1 MTRVKCNDLRMN
13 RNDPSATSSSDAPRL
28 AFVHV
33 DEVQTQEVVAQMH
46 GDRRVGVQ
54 LKFLEWN
61 ASRMVAYTYY
71 DPGLI
76 LERHGHSSDAIIFI
90 IEGDIT
96 VGDRPCPAGT
106 LIILEKGA
114 VFGPIEAGP
123 DGCTFLECYGD
134 DVRPVPADKDGYYQL
149 LASRGIERLP
159 NPVFVAPASAPVI
172 ESGESDQWS

>member
-1 MTRVKCNDLRMN
+1 MPSGCDDLRMT
-13 RNDPSATSSSDAPRL
+13 DEQQTATPTGEAPRL

-33 DEVQTQEVVAQMH
+33 DDVPTQEVVAQLH
-46 GDRRVGVQ
+46 GERRVGVQ

-76 LERHGHSSDAIIFI
+76 LERHGHSSDAIIFV

-114 VFGPIEAGP
+114 VFGPIEAGA

-134 DVRPVPADKDGYYQL
+134 DVRPVPADKDGYYRL

-159 NPVFVAPASAPVI
+159 NPVFEAPPGAPVI
-172 ESGESDQWS
+172 DRGESDQWS